1 MLNTQML
8 NTMILILILLV
19 PVTGLITYYDVRFR
33 RIPNAFVL
41 ATLVSGLII
50 NVTDNGWSG
59 AITSL
64 KGGALAFVLML
75 FLHIFSAMGAG
86 DVKLFGAIGSVIG
99 VGSVFQTFLI
109 VLITGGVLALI
120 VSIRNGKL
128 RETWNRV
135 LLIFIN
141 LFSGWQPPRFPA
153 PVDRQA
159 TIPYGVAITV
169 GTLISLTMFRH

>member
-1 MLNTQML
+1 MPTPM
-8 NTMILILILLV
+8 TIILILLV
-19 PVTGLITYYDVRFR
+19 PITALITYYDVRFR

-50 NVTDNGWSG
+50 NVNDSGWGG

-64 KGGALAFVLML
+64 KGAALAFGLML

-99 VGSVFQTFLI
+99 VSSVFQTFLV
-109 VLITGGVLALI
+109 VLVTGGVLALI
-120 VSIRNGKL
+120 VSISNGKL
-128 RETWNRV
+128 RETCNRV

-153 PVDRQA
+153 PTDRHA

-169 GTLISLTMFRH
+169 GTLISLAMFHH

>member
-1 MLNTQML
+1 MLSS
-8 NTMILILILLV
+8 MIVNFILLV
-19 PVTGLITYYDVRFR
+19 PVTALITYYDVRFR

-41 ATLVSGLII
+41 ATLLSGLILNI
-50 NVTDNGWSG
+50 NGGWEG
-59 AITSL
+59 IVASL
-64 KGGALAFVLML
+64 KGGAFAFGLML
-75 FLHIFSAMGAG
+75 ALHIFSAMGAG

-99 VGSVFQTFLI
+99 VTSVFKTFLV
-109 VLITGGVLALI
+109 VLITGGVLAVI

-128 RETWNRV
+128 CETWHRV

-153 PVDRQA
+153 PEDRQA

-169 GTLISLTMFRH
+169 GTLISLTIFRQ